1 MITTVYYSAAIAD
14 ALSSDLLLDQT
25 IHVVDGAIAWMGHD
39 DEAPPPPE
47 GARVI
52 DASGATVVP
61 GMVDAHSHAVL
72 QGGAH
77 WIDRI
82 EDDTET
88 LLTNAEENGSIAF
101 QAGIRWFRDVGAPW
115 RDGEV
120 LSITVRERWRNRRD
134 RPYIRAAGSWI
145 DKAGTIDPTVTID
158 SRDELLAAVKK
169 EIDGGADLVKLYVEG
184 PDKETSTWSVGDV
197 AAAVEMAAARGRTAT
212 AHATNLPSVRAA
224 VLGGVD
230 CVEHGTHI
238 DADTAAHM
246 ARNGTYLVPTLGV
259 GASWR
264 TFSSTTT
271 IDRFVGDE
279 AAERLRARHEQALES
294 VQIAHDAGVT
304 IAAGTDFGGGSLRAN
319 HLAWEVECLVAAGL
333 TPVDALAS
341 ATWIGGDLLR
351 EPTAGRLTAGGPA
364 DFFLVHGN
372 PLEDPSS
379 LWRVWRSDVSR

>member
-1 MITTVYYSAAIAD
+1 MSSITYRSVAIAD
-14 ALSSDLLLDQT
+14 ATSDQLNLDNT
-25 IHVVDGAIAWMGHD
+25 IHVTDGVLAWIGPD
-39 DEAPPPPE
+39 DEAPEPPQ

-52 DASGATVVP
+52 DGSGATVVP
-61 GMVDAHSHAVL
+61 GMVDAHSHTVL

-82 EDDTET
+82 DDDTQT
-88 LLTNAEENGSIAF
+88 LLTNAEENGGAAYR
-101 QAGIRWFRDVGAPW
+101 AGIRWFRDVGAPW

-120 LSITVRERWRNRRD
+120 LSVTVRDQWAERTD

-145 DKAGTIDPTVTID
+145 DKAGTVDPTVTID
-158 SRDELLAAVKK
+158 DQDALAAAVNR
-169 EIDGGADLVKLYVEG
+169 EIDGGADLIKLYVEG
-184 PDKETSTWSVGDV
+184 PDIETSTWSIDDV
-197 AAAVEMAAARGRTAT
+197 ALAVDIASRRGVTAT

-230 CVEHGTHI
+230 CIEHGSHI
-238 DADTAAHM
+238 DEDIAAHM
-246 ARNGTYLVPTLGV
+246 AQNGTYLVPTLGILE
-259 GASWR
+259 SWT

-271 IDRFVGDE
+271 VDRFVGDE
-279 AAERLRARHEQALES
+279 AATRIADRKERWLES
-294 VQIAHDAGVT
+294 VRIARTAGVT
-304 IAAGTDFGGGSLRAN
+304 IAAGTDFGGGSPRAG

-333 TPVDALAS
+333 EPVEALAS

-351 EPTAGRLTAGGPA
+351 EPTAGRLVVGGPA

-379 LWRVWRSDVSR
+379 LWRVWRSD